1 MNKKII
7 VFISLLLIVIL
18 AGCDQIP
25 QIKQLKD
32 SYLETRTAQLL
43 TQMPTSEPKEIE
55 PIVTLLP
62 TEESTPVV
70 TEMPSEEITPE
81 DAEAS
86 ETTTP
91 PEETVEP
98 TFTPI
103 PTAIPTSEIPTP
115 TITPLPTMAST
126 DPAIYLGKAVWTDG
140 FDENKGWAVDTDA
153 FASVSIANGVMTL
166 TAKTTYDAWRLAP
179 TDILTNNYV
188 EGSFTPST
196 CTGSDHFGLMFRVPV
211 LAEADRGYQFGI
223 SCDGKYLI
231 RKYDG
236 KVGDNGQMVSLLPW
250 TYDANIK
257 VGANQTNRIGIMTIG
272 DRLIFFINGVMVGEV
287 KDATYPQGYIGVFLG
302 SRTTK
307 NFSVKVDDLA
317 YWSNPEIP

>member
-7 VFISLLLIVIL
+7 IFISLLLVAIL

-25 QIKQLKD
+25 QIRQLKD

-43 TQMPTSEPKEIE
+43 TQMPTSEPKQVE
-55 PIVTLLP
+55 PTTILLETEETVAVVSEEP
-62 TEESTPVV
+62 TEEETPKSVEV
-70 TEMPSEEITPE
+70 TETPT
-81 DAEAS
+81 A
-86 ETTTP
+86 
-91 PEETVEP
+91 PEETLEP
-98 TFTPI
+98 TFTPL

-115 TITPLPTMAST
+115 TITPLPTIAST
-126 DPAIYLGKAVWTDG
+126 DPAIYLGKAVWADG
-140 FDENKGWAVDTDA
+140 FDENKGWAIDTDA
-153 FASVSIANGVMTL
+153 FASVSIADGVMTL

-179 TDILTNNYV
+179 TDILTNIYL

-250 TYDANIK
+250 KTDANIK

-287 KDATYPQGYIGVFLG
+287 QDTTYPQGYIGVFLG